1 MDLDRH
7 ICSTAAFV
15 FFSPSQWQIPEV
27 LSHTHALPSPVTNWI
42 CTSVYLLDWD
52 LTMTFSERN
61 KSKHVFESLWVLCNS
76 VQWSRLPGPAVTG
89 AVTREIC
96 LFVVASPSKGIFLP
110 GQKISG
116 QFIVEV
122 WTSWRLRAC
131 TFAGTMS
138 HCVPICLS
146 LLIGRTGCRAAPH
159 LEEQLGL

>member
-1 MDLDRH
+1 M
-7 ICSTAAFV
+7 CSTAAFV
-15 FFSPSQWQIPEV
+15 FFFPPSQLQIPEL
-27 LSHTHALPSPVTNWI
+27 LSHSHALPSPVTNWI

-61 KSKHVFESLWVLCNS
+61 KSKHVFESLNPLQFHVMKPTARS
-76 VQWSRLPGPAVTG
+76 SRDGGSDKRNLFAVT
-89 AVTREIC
+89 
-96 LFVVASPSKGIFLP
+96 SPSKGIFLP

-122 WTSWRLRAC
+122 WTSWCLRAC

-138 HCVPICLS
+138 HCVSICLS
-146 LLIGRTGCRAAPH
+146 LLIGRTRCRAAPH